1 MLPSIPQTVFD
12 SSLHVGH
19 GLRPMSPVRNILF
32 VSKLP
37 TAVSASPRTAH
48 CLHAYGINLRSPPV
62 PLLDFDDFYP
72 GVKMFTPF
80 YPACEKFTP
89 PNSTFDKSTKHQ
101 ALLHK
106 SAAFF
111 LPNTASSL
119 FIFSKTSTYIL
130 QASSHFLCASNK
142 SSFFGSGPVT
152 VVPCCV

>member
-1 MLPSIPQTVFD
+1 MTIESLLSIVLSHSSILLPVSTKN
-12 SSLHVGH
+12 
-19 GLRPMSPVRNILF
+19 PM
-32 VSKLP
+32 
-37 TAVSASPRTAH
+37 ASTGNSRLCRCEIMMT
-48 CLHAYGINLRSPPV
+48 
-62 PLLDFDDFYP
+62 FTP
-72 GVKMFTPF
+72 GVKCLPLLPHLCGI
-80 YPACEKFTP
+80 YPTQFDIRQI
-89 PNSTFDKSTKHQ
+89 DKSTKHQ

-111 LPNTASSL
+111 LPNAASSL